1 VNSVDISGSSQAK
14 AQWPED
20 AMMQEKGKGKE
31 KGKGC
36 VDEDAMMQEKG
47 KGKEDAK
54 GKHKG
59 KGNCKGKSKG
69 KDKGNGKGES
79 YVCDCFGVCTCQWEI
94 SSSSGDVK
102 GNGMNWNGKG
112 KSYVCDCS
120 KGKDKGNGKGE
131 SYVCDCFG
139 VCTCQWDISS
149 SSGDVKGNGMN
160 WNGKGKSYVCDCFG
174 VCSRYLPDDVLV
186 RRLHADRHWS
196 RLRTNF

>member
-1 VNSVDISGSSQAK
+1 LKLFVNSVDISGSSQAK

-79 YVCDCFGVCTCQWEI
+79 YVCDCFGVCTCQW
-94 SSSSGDVK
+94 
-102 GNGMNWNGKG
+102 
-112 KSYVCDCS
+112 
-120 KGKDKGNGKGE
+120 
-131 SYVCDCFG
+131 
-139 VCTCQWDISS
+139 DISS